1 MFVHEADS
9 AFDLNAHRFDPRRKM
24 LCNYG
29 YEAVVAAVVIAAAS
43 TAATMYTQS
52 EQTAAQNQYQ
62 QKAQDARDK
71 EIQDNYA
78 LSIESMHRQQKALQE
93 RQKQEGEATVT
104 EEARNARAAAEARA
118 TARTAAGEAG
128 VSGLS
133 LDALLT
139 DFTRQES
146 EYRYGVRRNLGISTD
161 QLTNEMEGARAQAQ
175 GRSAAIPSLNLE
187 AVNGPSYLGAAL
199 RIGGDALGA
208 YSKYNASKPTRPTPN
223 QPTDYYKA
231 GGGEY
236 M

>member
-1 MFVHEADS
+1 MADFGVGEIIAIVS
-9 AFDLNAHRFDPRRKM
+9 I
-24 LCNYG
+24 
-29 YEAVVAAVVIAAAS
+29 AVAAAS
-43 TAATMYTQS
+43 TATTMAVQS
-52 EQTAAQNQYQ
+52 EQASASNRYQ

-71 EIQDNYA
+71 EIADNYA
-78 LSIESMHRQQKALQE
+78 LAMESMAQQQKALQE

-133 LDALLT
+133 LDALIT

-146 EYRYGVRRNLGISTD
+146 QYRYGVRRNLTLSTD
-161 QLTNEMEGARAQAQ
+161 QLTAESEGARATAM
-175 GRSAAIPSLNLE
+175 GRSAAIPQLNLE
-187 AVNGPSYLGAAL
+187 PLNGPSFLGAAL

-208 YSKYNASKPTRPTPN
+208 YSKYNSSKPTRPTPN
-223 QPTDYYKA
+223 QPTDYYRA